1 MPLFTFS
8 ADSLPAVL
16 DDAARFTAWRDRYME
31 AHGLLDILTW
41 RAARP
46 IELHSQTARLGAD
59 LEQARRERLKDDFSS
74 AYLFVS
80 CCVRR
85 L

>member
-46 IELHSQTARLGAD
+46 IELHSQTAPGGRSGTGSTRTP
-59 LEQARRERLKDDFSS
+59 QG
-74 AYLFVS
+74 
-80 CCVRR
+80 
-85 L
+85 